1 MADDKKAFSLMFAVS
16 SNIDRL
22 RQSID
27 ALRELHDRWKDTS
40 GTFINLI
47 AQLSALKSSL
57 GEMQDW
63 MNFAIQDMHPQ
74 LLGDLDVLMASCEEL
89 VHNLKGLVIQL
100 QPDHDRMDLALKM
113 KLALAHRSMRRLQS
127 ASKRQTD
134 AVNLLLAACK
144 CHQAAQRKILVHK
157 SRQIRKENNSALTT
171 LARTSKLD
179 GPCIRALTQLSRLL
193 QWFRYLFYI
202 KLFRRGGP
210 PPPTEQDYV
219 DEAAMV
225 RSQAIDRRLEEDATW
240 LRRETKIVLMGAVN
254 SGKELIMRQMKVLYA
269 DGYPREKRLDF
280 RYAVR
285 STVRLLMHAIIDLIK
300 DTGISLSGP
309 LEEDF
314 AILLHEVETV
324 DIAHITPAAVNS
336 LQNIWDSDNF
346 STLYVRNFEIDFP
359 QYSPYFANEIQRIAS
374 DDYVPTEADI
384 IRLNHSMGGIKE
396 LRFAWDELDVHLFN
410 ISGYIPEQF
419 RKRWFHQ
426 LDNATA
432 LVYTVD
438 ISTYDRPYLGQ
449 PTSSQLQADFLEFDA
464 WANSPAFAGSSIIL
478 VLNNFNRFREKLA
491 HSPLSTFFRDF
502 ESTGEVDRET
512 EARQYVLQRFK
523 QLNRNKLSIYSYWVD
538 LDMSDNQNLY
548 AALKKSLQHIQQRKA
563 RSEVWSTD
571 EFRETV
577 SRVGSPVMSRGGD
590 LSTVGSV
597 TVGSFH

>member
-1 MADDKKAFSLMFAVS
+1 MADDKRAFSLMHAVS

-27 ALRELHDRWKDTS
+27 ALRELHERWKDTS

-47 AQLSALKSSL
+47 AQLSALKSNL

-74 LLGDLDVLMASCEEL
+74 LLGDLEVLMASCEEL
-89 VHNLKGLVIQL
+89 VHNLNGLVIQL
-100 QPDHDRMDLALKM
+100 RQPDHDRMDLALKM

-134 AVNLLLAACK
+134 AVSLLLAACK

-157 SRQIRKENNSALTT
+157 SRQIRKANSAALTT

-179 GPCIRALTQLSRLL
+179 GPCIRALTQLSRML

-210 PPPTEQDYV
+210 VPPTEQDYV
-219 DEAAMV
+219 NEAAMV

-240 LRRETKIVLMGAVN
+240 LRRETKVVLMGAAN

-269 DGYPREKRLDF
+269 DGYPKDERLNF

-285 STVRLLMHAIIDLIK
+285 STVRLLIHAIIDLIK

-324 DIAHITPAAVNS
+324 DIAHITPAAVDS
-336 LQNIWDSDNF
+336 VQNIWDSDIF

-359 QYSPYFANEIQRIAS
+359 QYSPYFANEIQRIAA
-374 DDYVPTEADI
+374 DDYIPIEADI

-449 PTSSQLQADFLEFDA
+449 PTSSQLQADFLDFDA
-464 WANSPAFAGSSIIL
+464 WANSPAFANSSIIL
-478 VLNNFNRFREKLA
+478 VLNNFSRFREKLA
-491 HSPLSTFFRDF
+491 HSPLRTFFPDF
-502 ESTGEVDRET
+502 EATGEADREM

-523 QLNRNKLSIYSYWVD
+523 ELNRNKLSIYSYWVD
-538 LDMSDNQNLY
+538 LDMSDNQHLY
-548 AALKKSLQHIQQRKA
+548 AALKKSLQHIQRRKA
-563 RSEVWSTD
+563 RSEVWSAM
-571 EFRETV
+571 EAA
-577 SRVGSPVMSRGGD
+577 SRTGSTSVGRGGD
-590 LSTVGSV
+590 LSTIGSV
-597 TVGSFH
+597 TVGTFQ